1 MGKSEKEEV
10 KTPININDKQ
20 YFVEDLTQEQQTIIN
35 HIRDLDQKVA
45 GAKFNLD
52 QLQVSHSAFVNMLT
66 QQLEVE
72 EAVDE
77 VN

>member
-1 MGKSEKEEV
+1 MGKSENQEV
-10 KTPININDKQ
+10 KTPITINSKE
-20 YFVEDLTQEQQTIIN
+20 YFVEDLTEEQQIIIN

>member
-1 MGKSEKEEV
+1 VGKSESEEV
-10 KTPININDKQ
+10 KTPITINSKE
-20 YFVEDLTQEQQTIIN
+20 YFVEDLTEEQQIIIN

-77 VN
+77 EN

>member
-1 MGKSEKEEV
+1 MGKSQKEEV
-10 KTPININDKQ
+10 RTPITINDKE
-20 YFVEDLTQEQQTIIN
+20 YFVEDLTEEQQMIIN

-52 QLQVSHSAFVNMLT
+52 QLQVSHGAFVNMLT

-77 VN
+77 EN

>member
-1 MGKSEKEEV
+1 MGKSENEEV
-10 KTPININDKQ
+10 KTPITINSKE
-20 YFVEDLTQEQQTIIN
+20 YFVEDLTEEQQIIIN

>member
-1 MGKSEKEEV
+1 MGKSENEKV
-10 KTPININDKQ
+10 KTPININSKE
-20 YFVEDLTQEQQTIIN
+20 YFVEDLTEEQQIIIN

>member
-1 MGKSEKEEV
+1 MGKSENEEV
-10 KTPININDKQ
+10 KTPININDKE
-20 YFVEDLTQEQQTIIN
+20 YFVEDLTEEQQMIIN

-52 QLQVSHSAFVNMLT
+52 QLQVSHGAFVNMLT

-77 VN
+77 EN

>member
-1 MGKSEKEEV
+1 VGKSENEEV
-10 KTPININDKQ
+10 KTPITINSKE
-20 YFVEDLTQEQQTIIN
+20 YFVEDLTEEQQIIIN

>member
-1 MGKSEKEEV
+1 VGKSEKEEV

-77 VN
+77 EN

>member
-1 MGKSEKEEV
+1 VGKSENEEV
-10 KTPININDKQ
+10 KTPININDKE
-20 YFVEDLTQEQQTIIN
+20 YFVEDLTQEQQIIIN

-77 VN
+77 EN

>member
-1 MGKSEKEEV
+1 VGKSENEEV
-10 KTPININDKQ
+10 KTPITINDKE
-20 YFVEDLTQEQQTIIN
+20 YFVEDLTEEQQMIIN

-52 QLQVSHSAFVNMLT
+52 QLQVSHGAFVNMLT

-77 VN
+77 EN

>member
-1 MGKSEKEEV
+1 MGKSQKEEV
-10 KTPININDKQ
+10 RTPITINDKE
-20 YFVEDLTQEQQTIIN
+20 YFVEDLTQEQQMIIN

-52 QLQVSHSAFVNMLT
+52 QLQVSHGAFVNMLT

-77 VN
+77 EN

>member
-1 MGKSEKEEV
+1 MGKSESGEA
-10 KTPININDKQ
+10 KTPITINEKE
-20 YFVEDLTQEQQTIIN
+20 YFVEDLTEEQQMIIN

-52 QLQVSHSAFVNMLT
+52 QLQVSHGAFVNMLT

-77 VN
+77 EN

>member
-1 MGKSEKEEV
+1 MGKSENQEV
-10 KTPININDKQ
+10 KTPITINSKE
-20 YFVEDLTQEQQTIIN
+20 YFVEDLTEEQQIIIN

-77 VN
+77 EN

>member
-77 VN
+77 EN

>member
-1 MGKSEKEEV
+1 MGKSQTEEV
-10 KTPININDKQ
+10 KTPININDKK
-20 YFVEDLTQEQQTIIN
+20 YFVEDLTEEQQMIIN

-52 QLQVSHSAFVNMLT
+52 QLQVSHGAFVNMLT

-77 VN
+77 EN

>member
-52 QLQVSHSAFVNMLT
+52 QLQVSYGAFVNMLS

-72 EAVDE
+72 EGVDE
-77 VN
+77 EN